1 MYTHMGKSKYKNPNK
16 SKSNYTRQS
25 TKGRRIR
32 TTPRTE
38 SKKNN
43 KPFIFNF
50 IQDMYCYHIP
60 DNYIN
65 EAKNPEESKIKQKFI
80 DDLDRNG
87 FLRKPDFNVKRLNN
101 ICKDEQGI
109 TSSLK
114 TQTGNNIILYVEK
127 DGDIKAATTID
138 FDFYT
143 SEDRFR
149 GNISD
154 AEGEGAEGEGAE
166 DEGAEG
172 EEILWSI
179 KEIIILTFCSKE
191 RGYGRKLMTKLKTI
205 FIVGIDNGYVLD
217 KAQIVLN
224 YTPTSKSFYKKLGFK
239 CEDIPGIWCVFE
251 DTY

>member
-1 MYTHMGKSKYKNPNK
+1 MYTHMGKSKYNNPNK
-16 SKSNYTRQS
+16 TKSNYTRQS

-38 SKKNN
+38 SKKNK
-43 KPFIFNF
+43 KPFIFDF
-50 IQDMYCYHIP
+50 IQDTYCYHIP

-87 FLRKPDFNVKRLNN
+87 FSRKPDFNVKQLNN

-109 TSSLK
+109 TSCLK

-127 DGDIKAATTID
+127 DGDIKAATTIQNY
-138 FDFYT
+138 FYT
-143 SEDRFR
+143 SEDRFFE
-149 GNISD
+149 NISD
-154 AEGEGAEGEGAE
+154 AEGAEGAE
-166 DEGAEG
+166 D

-179 KEIIILTFCSKE
+179 AKIRILTFCSKE

-205 FIVGIDNGYVLD
+205 FIVGIDNGYVLE

-224 YTPTSKSFYKKLGFK
+224 YTPTSKSFYEKLGFK
-239 CEDIPGIWCVFE
+239 CEDIHGNKWCVFA

>member
-1 MYTHMGKSKYKNPNK
+1 MYTHMGKSKYNNPNK

-38 SKKNN
+38 SKKNK
-43 KPFIFNF
+43 KPFIFDF
-50 IQDMYCYHIP
+50 IQDTYCYHIP

-87 FLRKPDFNVKRLNN
+87 FLRKPDFNIKRLNN

-154 AEGEGAEGEGAE
+154 AEGAE
-166 DEGAEG
+166 D

-191 RGYGRKLMTKLKTI
+191 RGYGRELMTKLKTI